1 LKKIEPMKRK
11 HEEMEE
17 SNDTYF
23 GAMSDPCCIS
33 DPVFCVESGI
43 VSNFDGFFWGEDWE
57 VGFF

>member
-1 LKKIEPMKRK
+1 MKRK